1 MAAAPPAP
9 TQVPSPPPIVDLFTK
24 GMEASELWSLLW
36 PAVAG
41 FCLLLVGAAVGVGYV
56 RQWLTGH
63 WPTHWSRAALGLAL
77 MIGAVPAFEASADR
91 ADSAAAEWGVPVSTL
106 LLAVAAQ
113 LGLFDDEGRTRRRR
127 R

>member
-9 TQVPSPPPIVDLFTK
+9 TPSPSPPPVVDLFTK
-24 GMEASELWSLLW
+24 GLDAWELWNLLW
-36 PAVAG
+36 PALAG
-41 FCLLLVGAAVGVGYV
+41 SCLLLVGVAVGVGYV

-63 WPTHWSRAALGLAL
+63 WPPHWSRAVLGLA
-77 MIGAVPAFEASADR
+77 MVIGAVPAFVAFADR
-91 ADSAAAEWGVPVSTL
+91 AETAAAEWGVPVSTF

-113 LGLFDDEGRTRRRR
+113 LGLFDEEGRTRRRR